1 MLAALIGALGVL
13 GPVPLAVG
21 LTVSLI
27 WLDPILATPV
37 VMVAVLRARSN
48 RNRQTRHDLVA
59 GFLRT
64 VAAELRAGRSL
75 RAAISGA
82 VESVDALGLA
92 AVGRLARAGRPLA
105 EVASALSAH
114 EGLGLAATAV
124 RVAAR
129 TGGSIVDVFE
139 MLINEAVEDADL
151 ERERRT
157 LTVQARLS
165 IGLVGGFPLLVLVVQ
180 VLSGETGRLL
190 ARGPV
195 GMGILA
201 AGSAL
206 LLAGLIAVGVMLR
219 RARR

>member
-105 EVASALSAH
+105 EVASELSAH

>member
-1 MLAALIGALGVL
+1 VLAALIGALGVL

-105 EVASALSAH
+105 EVASELSAH